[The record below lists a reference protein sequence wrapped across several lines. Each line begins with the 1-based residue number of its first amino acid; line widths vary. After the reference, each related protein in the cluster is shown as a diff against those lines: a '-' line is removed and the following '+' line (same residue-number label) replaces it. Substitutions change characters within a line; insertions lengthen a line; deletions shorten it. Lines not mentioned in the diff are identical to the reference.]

1 MDCVYMEQA
10 ILETLI
16 TEGLSTRGIAKRVG
30 SSQTNVRHFLAKY
43 GLKTRKRVNRG
54 RHGKH
59 VVAWRQ
65 RAKKRAVEYK
75 GGKCQACGY
84 CRCIRALK
92 FHHLDPD
99 KKDFAISS
107 VSRSWEVIRK
117 ELDKCIL
124 VCGNC
129 HDEIHDGL
137 IDVTLFT
144 RSTTVVRLPVKERV
158 ASSNLAG

>member
-1 MDCVYMEQA
+1 MERA

-16 TEGLSTRGIAKRVG
+16 TEGLSTRGIAERVG

-43 GLKTRKRVNRG
+43 GLETCKRVSRG

-75 GGKCQACGY
+75 GGKCQVCGY

-92 FHHLDPD
+92 FHHLDPN
-99 KKDFAISS
+99 KKDFAISG
-107 VSRSWEVIRK
+107 VSRAWEAIRS

-137 IDVTLFT
+137 IDVALFT
-144 RSTTVVRLPVKERV
+144 RSTTVVQAAVNREAVG
-158 ASSNLAG
+158 SNPTG